1 MTMLT
6 VAEEMLLLVLDDASG
21 TFITEPDININYA
34 LAGAVLS
41 DLALKG
47 RIEADAERLFVLDA
61 APTGDAVQDA
71 VLERIAEAEEVHD
84 TAYWVAEIGQR
95 GDELR
100 DHLLGRLVERG
111 ILKRVEHK
119 VLWVFE
125 TRRYPMV
132 DGREEREVKKRIM
145 DCLLSDTPPSHED
158 AVIVSLADA
167 CSLFRQ
173 MLGDRELENLRARIA
188 AIAES
193 DAIGQAVSDTIR
205 QVRASVAPMIMM

>member
-1 MTMLT
+1 MLT
-6 VAEEMLLLVLDDASG
+6 VAEEMLLLVLDDTSG

-34 LAGAVLS
+34 LAGAVLA

-47 RIEADAERLFVLDA
+47 RIEADPDKLFVLDPK
-61 APTGDAVQDA
+61 PTGDAVQDA
-71 VLERIAEAEEVHD
+71 VLARIAEADEVQD

-95 GDELR
+95 GEEVR
-100 DHLLGRLVERG
+100 EHLLSRLVERG
-111 ILKRVEHK
+111 ILKRVEEK

-125 TRRYPMV
+125 TRRYPTI
-132 DGREEREVKKRIM
+132 DGREEHEVKKRIM
-145 DCLLSDTPPSHED
+145 DTLLSEGTPSHKD

-173 MLGDRELENLRARIA
+173 MLADRELENLRSRIES
-188 AIAES
+188 IADSET
-193 DAIGQAVSDTIR
+193 IGVAVGETIR

>member
-1 MTMLT
+1 MLT
-6 VAEEMLLLVLDDASG
+6 VAEEMLLLVLYDKSG

-34 LAGAVLS
+34 LAGAVLA

-47 RIEADAERLFVLDA
+47 RIEADPDKLFVLDPK
-61 APTGDAVQDA
+61 PTGDAVQDA
-71 VLERIAEAEEVHD
+71 VLARIAEADEVQD

-95 GDELR
+95 GEEVR
-100 DHLLGRLVERG
+100 EHLLSRLVERG
-111 ILKRVEHK
+111 ILKRVEEK

-125 TRRYPMV
+125 TRRYPTI
-132 DGREEREVKKRIM
+132 DGREEHEVKKRIM
-145 DCLLSDTPPSHED
+145 DTLLSEGTPSHKD

-173 MLGDRELENLRARIA
+173 MLADRELENLRSRIES
-188 AIAES
+188 IADSET
-193 DAIGQAVSDTIR
+193 IGVAVGETIL

>member
-1 MTMLT
+1 MLT
-6 VAEEMLLLVLDDASG
+6 VAEEMLLLVLDDTSG

-47 RIEADAERLFVLDA
+47 KIEADAERLFVLDVT
-61 APTGDAVQDA
+61 PTGDAVQDA

-84 TAYWVAEIGQR
+84 SAYWVAEIGQR

-100 DHLLGRLVERG
+100 DHLLNRLVERG
-111 ILKRVEHK
+111 ILKRIEHK

-125 TRRYPMV
+125 TRRYPML

-167 CSLFRQ
+167 CNLFRQ
-173 MLGDRELENLRARIA
+173 MLGDRELENLRGRIA
-188 AIAES
+188 AIAGS
-193 DAIGQAVSDTIR
+193 DAIGQAVGDTIR

>member
-1 MTMLT
+1 MLT
-6 VAEEMLLLVLDDASG
+6 VAEEMLLLVLDDKSG

-34 LAGAVLS
+34 LAGAVLA

-47 RIEADAERLFVLDA
+47 RIEADPDKLFVLDPK
-61 APTGDAVQDA
+61 PTGDAVQDA
-71 VLERIAEAEEVHD
+71 VLARIAEADEVQD

-95 GDELR
+95 GEEVR
-100 DHLLGRLVERG
+100 EHLLSRLVERG
-111 ILKRVEHK
+111 ILKRVEEK

-125 TRRYPMV
+125 TRRYPTI
-132 DGREEREVKKRIM
+132 DGREEHEVKKRIM
-145 DCLLSDTPPSHED
+145 DTLLSEGTPSHKD

-173 MLGDRELENLRARIA
+173 MLADRELENLRSRIES
-188 AIAES
+188 IADSET
-193 DAIGQAVSDTIR
+193 IGVAVGETIR

>member
-1 MTMLT
+1 MLT
-6 VAEEMLLLVLDDASG
+6 VAEEMLLLVLDDTSG

-34 LAGAVLS
+34 LAGAVLA

-47 RIEADAERLFVLDA
+47 RIEADPDKLFVLDPK
-61 APTGDAVQDA
+61 PTGDAVQDA
-71 VLERIAEAEEVHD
+71 VLARIAEADEVQD

-95 GDELR
+95 GDEVR
-100 DHLLGRLVERG
+100 EHLLSRLVERG
-111 ILKRVEHK
+111 ILKRVEEK

-125 TRRYPMV
+125 TRRYPTI
-132 DGREEREVKKRIM
+132 DGREEHEVKKRIM
-145 DCLLSDTPPSHED
+145 DTLLSEGAPSHKD

-173 MLGDRELENLRARIA
+173 MLADRELENLRSRIES
-188 AIAES
+188 IADSET
-193 DAIGQAVSDTIR
+193 IGVAVGETIR

>member
-1 MTMLT
+1 MMT
-6 VAEEMLLLVLDDASG
+6 VAEEMLLLVLDDTSG

-34 LAGAVLS
+34 LAGAVLA

-47 RIEADAERLFVLDA
+47 RIEADPDKLFVLDPK
-61 APTGDAVQDA
+61 PTGDAVQDA
-71 VLERIAEAEEVHD
+71 VLARIAEADEVQD

-95 GDELR
+95 GEEVR
-100 DHLLGRLVERG
+100 EHLLSRLVERG
-111 ILKRVEHK
+111 ILKRVEEK

-125 TRRYPMV
+125 TRRYPTI
-132 DGREEREVKKRIM
+132 DGREEHEVKKRIM
-145 DCLLSDTPPSHED
+145 DTLLSEGTPSHKD

-173 MLGDRELENLRARIA
+173 MLADRELENLRSRIES
-188 AIAES
+188 IADSET
-193 DAIGQAVSDTIR
+193 IGVAVGETIR